1 MEKNIE
7 IDHLYIFEGN
17 ILYKNQIINGYI
29 SLILKQKKNCDIN
42 LNKDYTINLKFF
54 FNNFSI
60 KDLNGPVLVSK
71 TGLLTNLN
79 KSIVKYDNQTE
90 ELTLN
95 SADIVGLFNMTE
107 VSSVGCEY
115 IKAIC
120 DSCSPTNVNNCY
132 FVCNYDCS

>member
-1 MEKNIE
+1 MEKKIE
-7 IDHLYIFEGN
+7 IDNLYIFEGN

-95 SADIVGLFNMTE
+95 SPDIVGLFNMTE
-107 VSSVGCEY
+107 VSSIDCEY
-115 IKAIC
+115 AKAIC
-120 DSCSPTNVNNCY
+120 DGCTPTAVNNCY
-132 FVCNYDCS
+132 FVCNNDCL